1 MLYVSLLGEQ
11 VIIDGGAGVRTR
23 SPRTVAL
30 VAFLV
35 VLLLGGIA
43 LIADAGIRLVRG
55 HRR

>member
-1 MLYVSLLGEQ
+1 MNYTL
-11 VIIDGGAGVRTR
+11 I
-23 SPRTVAL
+23 PL

-43 LIADAGIRLVRG
+43 LIADAGIRLARG

>member
-1 MLYVSLLGEQ
+1 MNYTL
-11 VIIDGGAGVRTR
+11 I
-23 SPRTVAL
+23 PL
-30 VAFLV
+30 VAFLA